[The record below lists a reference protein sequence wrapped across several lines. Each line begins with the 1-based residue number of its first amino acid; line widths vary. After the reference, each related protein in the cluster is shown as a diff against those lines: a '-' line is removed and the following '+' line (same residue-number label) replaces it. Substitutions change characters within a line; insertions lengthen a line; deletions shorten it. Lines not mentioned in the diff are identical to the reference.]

1 MTTIQVN
8 KVYNH
13 LTNSNKKITLEV
25 GGTRSGKTYNVLLW
39 IILHYC
45 QHHENK
51 TITICRKTFPAVR
64 ATVMR
69 DFLEILKRMDLYDEQ
84 HHNKSNHEYRL
95 DSNLIEFISLDQPQK
110 VRGRKRDLLFANEM
124 NELTFEDW
132 QQLVFRTT
140 DKIVGDLNPSDEYH
154 WIWEK
159 LEQRDDVEIYNTTYL
174 DNPFLDDSIRSEIE
188 LLKDTDENYWRIY
201 GLGQRAISKATI
213 FKYTEIDSIPDDAQL
228 VAYGMDFGFN
238 DPTTLVATYK
248 KDHNLYFK
256 EMLYRSKMTTED
268 IHQYLKGVEVLG
280 MTYADSARPE
290 IIEQLRRY
298 GHKVMKSYK
307 GANSVLAGIDL
318 LKRYKLHVTKDSE
331 NMIKEFR
338 SYKWKE
344 DRAGRITNVP
354 EDMFNHTL
362 DAARYSCYSI
372 LSPSQTLVSTTFIKK
387 RLAYFIKKTL

>member
-13 LTNSNKKITLEV
+13 LTNSNRKITLEV
-25 GGTRSGKTYNVLLW
+25 GGTRSGKTYNILLW

-45 QHHENK
+45 QHNENK
-51 TITICRKTFPAVR
+51 IITICRKTFPALR
-64 ATVMR
+64 GTVMR
-69 DFLEILKRMDLYDEQ
+69 DFIEILKNMDLYDDEK
-84 HHNKSNHEYRL
+84 HNKSNHEYKL
-95 DSNLIEFISLDQPQK
+95 DSNLIEFISLDQSQK
-110 VRGRKRDLLFANEM
+110 VRGRKRDLLFCNEM
-124 NELTFEDW
+124 NELDREAF
-132 QQLVFRTT
+132 QQLAFRTT
-140 DKIVGDLNPSDEYH
+140 GKIIGDLNPSDEYH
-154 WIWEK
+154 WIWER
-159 LEQRDDVEIYNTTYL
+159 LEPRDDVEIYNTTYL
-174 DNPFLDDSIRSEIE
+174 DNPFIDDSIRSEIE

-268 IHQYLKGVEVLG
+268 IHQYLKGVEVLS

-354 EDMFNHTL
+354 EDLHNHTL

-372 LSPSQTLVSTTFIKK
+372 LSKPNFGKYYIH
-387 RLAYFIKKTL
+387 

>member
-45 QHHENK
+45 QHNENK
-51 TITICRKTFPAVR
+51 IITICRKTFPALR
-64 ATVMR
+64 GTVMR
-69 DFLEILKRMDLYDEQ
+69 DFLEILKSMDLYDEQ
-84 HHNKSNHEYRL
+84 HHNKSNHEYKL

-110 VRGRKRDLLFANEM
+110 VRGRKRDLLFCNEM
-124 NELTFEDW
+124 NELDREAF
-132 QQLVFRTT
+132 QQLAFRTT
-140 DKIVGDLNPSDEYH
+140 GKIIGDLNPSDEYH
-154 WIWEK
+154 WIWER
-159 LEQRDDVEIYNTTYL
+159 LEPRDDVEIYNTTYL
-174 DNPFLDDSIRSEIE
+174 DNPFIDDSIRSEIE

-268 IHQYLKGVEVLG
+268 IHQYLKGVEVLSI
-280 MTYADSARPE
+280 TYADSARPE

-354 EDMFNHTL
+354 EDLFNHTL

-372 LSPSQTLVSTTFIKK
+372 LSRPNFGKYYIH
-387 RLAYFIKKTL
+387 

>member
-1 MTTIQVN
+1 LTTIQVN

-84 HHNKSNHEYRL
+84 HHNKSNHEYKL

-110 VRGRKRDLLFANEM
+110 VRGRKRDLLFCNEM
-124 NELTFEDW
+124 NELDREAF
-132 QQLVFRTT
+132 QQLAFRTT
-140 DKIVGDLNPSDEYH
+140 GKIIGDLNPSDEYH
-154 WIWEK
+154 WIWER
-159 LEQRDDVEIYNTTYL
+159 LEPRDDVEIYNTTYL
-174 DNPFLDDSIRSEIE
+174 DNPFIDDSIRSEIE

-354 EDMFNHTL
+354 EDLFNHTL

-372 LSPSQTLVSTTFIKK
+372 LSRPNFGKYYIH
-387 RLAYFIKKTL
+387 

>member
-39 IILHYC
+39 IILHCC
-45 QHHENK
+45 QHNENK
-51 TITICRKTFPAVR
+51 IITICRKTFPALR
-64 ATVMR
+64 GTVMR
-69 DFLEILKRMDLYDEQ
+69 DFIEILKNMDLYDDEK
-84 HHNKSNHEYRL
+84 HNKSNHEYKL
-95 DSNLIEFISLDQPQK
+95 DSNLIEFISLDQSQK
-110 VRGRKRDLLFANEM
+110 VRGRKRDLLFCNEM
-124 NELTFEDW
+124 NELDREAF
-132 QQLVFRTT
+132 QQLAFRTT
-140 DKIVGDLNPSDEYH
+140 GKIIGDLNPSDEYH
-154 WIWEK
+154 WIWER
-159 LEQRDDVEIYNTTYL
+159 LEPRDDVEIYNTTYL
-174 DNPFLDDSIRSEIE
+174 DNPFIDDSIRSEIE

-354 EDMFNHTL
+354 EDLFNHTL

-372 LSPSQTLVSTTFIKK
+372 LSKPNFGKYYIH
-387 RLAYFIKKTL
+387 

>member
-45 QHHENK
+45 QHNENK

-84 HHNKSNHEYRL
+84 HHNKSNHEYKL

-154 WIWEK
+154 WIWDK
-159 LEQRDDVEIYNTTYL
+159 LEQREDVEIYNTTYL
-174 DNPFLDDSIRSEIE
+174 DNPFLDESIRSEIE
-188 LLKDTDENYWRIY
+188 LLKETDETYWRIY

-238 DPTTLVATYK
+238 DPTTFIATYK

-256 EMLYRSKMTTED
+256 ELLYRNKMTTED
-268 IHQYLKGVEVLG
+268 IHQYLKGVEING

-298 GHKVMKSYK
+298 GHKIMKSYK

-354 EDMFNHTL
+354 EDLFNHTL

-372 LSPSQTLVSTTFIKK
+372 LSKPNFGKYYIH
-387 RLAYFIKKTL
+387 

>member
-1 MTTIQVN
+1 LTTIQVN

-84 HHNKSNHEYRL
+84 HHNKSNHEYKL

-159 LEQRDDVEIYNTTYL
+159 LEQREDVEIYNTTYL

-256 EMLYRSKMTTED
+256 ELLYRSKMTTED

-354 EDMFNHTL
+354 EDLHNHTL

-372 LSPSQTLVSTTFIKK
+372 LSKPNFGKYYIH
-387 RLAYFIKKTL
+387 

>member
-69 DFLEILKRMDLYDEQ
+69 DFIEILKNMDLYDDEK
-84 HHNKSNHEYRL
+84 HNKSNHEYKL
-95 DSNLIEFISLDQPQK
+95 DSNLIEFISLDQSQK
-110 VRGRKRDLLFANEM
+110 VRGRKRDLLFCNEM
-124 NELTFEDW
+124 NELDREAF
-132 QQLVFRTT
+132 QQLAFRTT
-140 DKIVGDLNPSDEYH
+140 GKIIGDLNPSDEYH
-154 WIWEK
+154 WIWER
-159 LEQRDDVEIYNTTYL
+159 LEPRDDVEIYNTTYL
-174 DNPFLDDSIRSEIE
+174 DNPFIDDSIRSEIE

-354 EDMFNHTL
+354 EDLFNHTL

-372 LSPSQTLVSTTFIKK
+372 LSKPNFGKYYIH
-387 RLAYFIKKTL
+387 

>member
-13 LTNSNKKITLEV
+13 LTNSNRKITLEV
-25 GGTRSGKTYNVLLW
+25 GGTRSGKTYNILLW

-45 QHHENK
+45 QNNDNK

-84 HHNKSNHEYRL
+84 HHNKSNHEYKL

-110 VRGRKRDLLFANEM
+110 VRGRKRDLLFCNEM
-124 NELTFEDW
+124 NELLFEDW

-159 LEQRDDVEIYNTTYL
+159 LEQREDVEIHNTTYL
-174 DNPFLDDSIRSEIE
+174 DNPFLDESIRAEIE
-188 LLKDTDENYWRIY
+188 LLKQTDDTYWRIY

-238 DPTTLVATYK
+238 DPTTFIATYK

-256 EMLYRSKMTTED
+256 EHLYRSKMTTED

-344 DRAGRITNVP
+344 DRAGRMTNIP
-354 EDMFNHTL
+354 QDDFNHTI

-372 LSPSQTLVSTTFIKK
+372 LSKPNFGKYYIH
-387 RLAYFIKKTL
+387 

>member
-13 LTNSNKKITLEV
+13 LTNSNRKITLEV
-25 GGTRSGKTYNVLLW
+25 GGTRSGKTYNILLW

-45 QHHENK
+45 QNNDNK

-84 HHNKSNHEYRL
+84 HHNKSNHEYKL

-110 VRGRKRDLLFANEM
+110 VRGRKRDLLFCNEM
-124 NELTFEDW
+124 NELLFEDW

-159 LEQRDDVEIYNTTYL
+159 LEQREDVEIHNTTYL
-174 DNPFLDDSIRSEIE
+174 DNPFLDESIRAEIE
-188 LLKDTDENYWRIY
+188 LLKQTDETYWRIY

-238 DPTTLVATYK
+238 DPTTFIATYK

-256 EMLYRSKMTTED
+256 EHLYRSKMTTED

-354 EDMFNHTL
+354 EDAHNHTI

-372 LSPSQTLVSTTFIKK
+372 LSKPNFGKYYIH
-387 RLAYFIKKTL
+387 

>member
-13 LTNSNKKITLEV
+13 LTNSNRKITLEV
-25 GGTRSGKTYNVLLW
+25 GGTRSGKTYNILLW

-45 QHHENK
+45 QHNENK
-51 TITICRKTFPAVR
+51 IITICRKTFPALR
-64 ATVMR
+64 GTVMR
-69 DFLEILKRMDLYDEQ
+69 DFLEILKSMDLYDEQ
-84 HHNKSNHEYRL
+84 HHNKSNHEYKL

-110 VRGRKRDLLFANEM
+110 VRGRKRDLLFCNEM
-124 NELTFEDW
+124 NELDREAF
-132 QQLVFRTT
+132 QQLAFRTT
-140 DKIVGDLNPSDEYH
+140 GKIIGDLNPSDEYH
-154 WIWEK
+154 WVWEK
-159 LEQRDDVEIYNTTYL
+159 LEQREDVEIYNTTYL

-354 EDMFNHTL
+354 EDLHNHTL

-372 LSPSQTLVSTTFIKK
+372 LSKPNFGKYYIH
-387 RLAYFIKKTL
+387 

>member
-1 MTTIQVN
+1 
-8 KVYNH
+8 
-13 LTNSNKKITLEV
+13 
-25 GGTRSGKTYNVLLW
+25 
-39 IILHYC
+39 
-45 QHHENK
+45 
-51 TITICRKTFPAVR
+51 
-64 ATVMR
+64 MR

-84 HHNKSNHEYRL
+84 YHNKSNHEYRL

-110 VRGRKRDLLFANEM
+110 VRGRKRDLLFCNEM
-124 NELTFEDW
+124 NELDWEAW

-140 DKIVGDLNPSDEYH
+140 GKIVGDLNPSDEYH

-256 EMLYRSKMTTED
+256 ELLYRNKMTTED

-307 GANSVLAGIDL
+307 GANSSDIKKLLTKI
-318 LKRYKLHVTKDSE
+318 LKRL
-331 NMIKEFR
+331 
-338 SYKWKE
+338 
-344 DRAGRITNVP
+344 GC
-354 EDMFNHTL
+354 L
-362 DAARYSCYSI
+362 
-372 LSPSQTLVSTTFIKK
+372 
-387 RLAYFIKKTL
+387 RLIDELYL

>member
-84 HHNKSNHEYRL
+84 HHNKSNHEYKL

-110 VRGRKRDLLFANEM
+110 VRGRKRDLLFCNEM
-124 NELTFEDW
+124 NELDREAF
-132 QQLVFRTT
+132 QQLAFRTT
-140 DKIVGDLNPSDEYH
+140 GKIIGDLNPSDEYH
-154 WIWEK
+154 WIWER
-159 LEQRDDVEIYNTTYL
+159 LEPRDDVEIYSTTYL
-174 DNPFLDDSIRSEIE
+174 DNPFIDDSIRSEIE

-354 EDMFNHTL
+354 EDLFNHTL

-372 LSPSQTLVSTTFIKK
+372 LSKPNFGKYYIH
-387 RLAYFIKKTL
+387 

>member
-13 LTNSNKKITLEV
+13 LTNSNRKITLEV
-25 GGTRSGKTYNVLLW
+25 GGTRSGKTYNILLW

-45 QHHENK
+45 QNNDNK

-84 HHNKSNHEYRL
+84 HHNKSNHEYKL

-110 VRGRKRDLLFANEM
+110 VRGRKRDLLFCNEM
-124 NELTFEDW
+124 NELLFEDW

-159 LEQRDDVEIYNTTYL
+159 LEQREDVEIHNTTYL
-174 DNPFLDDSIRSEIE
+174 DNPFLDESIRAEIE
-188 LLKDTDENYWRIY
+188 LLKQTDDTYWRIY

-238 DPTTLVATYK
+238 DPTTFIATYK

-256 EMLYRSKMTTED
+256 EHLYRSKMTTED

-280 MTYADSARPE
+280 ITYADSARPE

-354 EDMFNHTL
+354 EDAHNHTI

-372 LSPSQTLVSTTFIKK
+372 LSRPNFGKYYIH
-387 RLAYFIKKTL
+387 

>member
-1 MTTIQVN
+1 
-8 KVYNH
+8 
-13 LTNSNKKITLEV
+13 
-25 GGTRSGKTYNVLLW
+25 
-39 IILHYC
+39 
-45 QHHENK
+45 
-51 TITICRKTFPAVR
+51 
-64 ATVMR
+64 MR
-69 DFLEILKRMDLYDEQ
+69 DFIEILKNMDLYDDEK
-84 HHNKSNHEYRL
+84 HNKSNHEYKL
-95 DSNLIEFISLDQPQK
+95 DSNLIEFISLDQSQK
-110 VRGRKRDLLFANEM
+110 VRGRKRDLLFCNEM
-124 NELTFEDW
+124 NELDREAF
-132 QQLVFRTT
+132 QQLAFRTT
-140 DKIVGDLNPSDEYH
+140 GKIIGDLNPSDEYH
-154 WIWEK
+154 WIWER
-159 LEQRDDVEIYNTTYL
+159 LEPREDVEIYNTTYL
-174 DNPFLDDSIRSEIE
+174 DNPFIDESIRSEIE

-354 EDMFNHTL
+354 EDLFNHTI

-372 LSPSQTLVSTTFIKK
+372 LSRPNFGKYYIH
-387 RLAYFIKKTL
+387 

>member
-13 LTNSNKKITLEV
+13 LTNSNRKITLEV
-25 GGTRSGKTYNVLLW
+25 GGTRSGKTYNILLW
-39 IILHYC
+39 IILHNC
-45 QHHENK
+45 QHNENK
-51 TITICRKTFPAVR
+51 IITICRKTFPALR
-64 ATVMR
+64 GTVMR
-69 DFLEILKRMDLYDEQ
+69 DFIEILKNMDLYDDEK
-84 HHNKSNHEYRL
+84 HNKSNHEYKL
-95 DSNLIEFISLDQPQK
+95 DSNLIEFISLDQSQK
-110 VRGRKRDLLFANEM
+110 VRGRKRDLLFCNEM
-124 NELTFEDW
+124 NELDREAF
-132 QQLVFRTT
+132 QQLAFRTT
-140 DKIVGDLNPSDEYH
+140 GKIIGDLNPSDEYH
-154 WIWEK
+154 WIWER
-159 LEQRDDVEIYNTTYL
+159 LEPRDDVEIYNTTYL
-174 DNPFLDDSIRSEIE
+174 DNPFIDDSIRSEIE

-354 EDMFNHTL
+354 EDLFNHTL

-372 LSPSQTLVSTTFIKK
+372 LSKPNFGKYYIH
-387 RLAYFIKKTL
+387 

>member
-45 QHHENK
+45 QHNENK
-51 TITICRKTFPAVR
+51 IITICRKTFPALR
-64 ATVMR
+64 GTVMR
-69 DFLEILKRMDLYDEQ
+69 DFIEILKNMDLYDDEK
-84 HHNKSNHEYRL
+84 HNKSNHEYKL
-95 DSNLIEFISLDQPQK
+95 DSNLIEFISLDQSQK
-110 VRGRKRDLLFANEM
+110 VRGRKRDLLFCNEM
-124 NELTFEDW
+124 NELDREAF
-132 QQLVFRTT
+132 QQLAFRTT
-140 DKIVGDLNPSDEYH
+140 GKIIGDLNPSDEYH
-154 WIWEK
+154 WIWER
-159 LEQRDDVEIYNTTYL
+159 LEPRDDVEIYNTTYL
-174 DNPFLDDSIRSEIE
+174 DNPFIDDSIRSEIE

-268 IHQYLKGVEVLG
+268 IHQYLKGVEVLS

-307 GANSVLAGIDL
+307 GANYVLAGIDL

-354 EDMFNHTL
+354 EDLHNHTL

-372 LSPSQTLVSTTFIKK
+372 LSKPNFGKYYIH
-387 RLAYFIKKTL
+387 

>member
-1 MTTIQVN
+1 
-8 KVYNH
+8 
-13 LTNSNKKITLEV
+13 
-25 GGTRSGKTYNVLLW
+25 
-39 IILHYC
+39 
-45 QHHENK
+45 
-51 TITICRKTFPAVR
+51 
-64 ATVMR
+64 MR

-84 HHNKSNHEYRL
+84 HHNKSNHEYKL

-110 VRGRKRDLLFANEM
+110 VRGRKRDLLFCNEM
-124 NELTFEDW
+124 NELLFEDW

-159 LEQRDDVEIYNTTYL
+159 LEQREDVEIHNTTYL
-174 DNPFLDDSIRSEIE
+174 DNPFLDESIRAEIE
-188 LLKDTDENYWRIY
+188 LLKQTDETYWRIY

-238 DPTTLVATYK
+238 DPTTFIATYK

-256 EMLYRSKMTTED
+256 ENLYRSKMTTED

-280 MTYADSARPE
+280 ITYADSARPE

-354 EDMFNHTL
+354 EDAHNHTI

-372 LSPSQTLVSTTFIKK
+372 LSKPNFGKYYIH
-387 RLAYFIKKTL
+387 

>member
-1 MTTIQVN
+1 LTTIQVN

-13 LTNSNKKITLEV
+13 LTNSNRKITLEV
-25 GGTRSGKTYNVLLW
+25 GGTRSGKTYNILLW

-45 QHHENK
+45 QNNDNK

-84 HHNKSNHEYRL
+84 HHNKSNHEYKL

-110 VRGRKRDLLFANEM
+110 VRGRKRDLLFCNEM
-124 NELTFEDW
+124 NELLFEDW

-159 LEQRDDVEIYNTTYL
+159 LEQREDVEIHNTTYL
-174 DNPFLDDSIRSEIE
+174 DNPFLDESIRAEIE
-188 LLKDTDENYWRIY
+188 LLKQTDDTYWRIY

-213 FKYTEIDSIPDDAQL
+213 FKYTEIDSIPEDAQL

-238 DPTTLVATYK
+238 DPTTFIATYK

-256 EMLYRSKMTTED
+256 EHLYRSKMTTED

-318 LKRYKLHVTKDSE
+318 LKRYKLHVTKNSE

-354 EDMFNHTL
+354 EDAHNHTI

-372 LSPSQTLVSTTFIKK
+372 LSKPNFGKYYIH
-387 RLAYFIKKTL
+387 

>member
-13 LTNSNKKITLEV
+13 LTNSNRKITLEV
-25 GGTRSGKTYNVLLW
+25 GGTRSGKTYNILLW

-45 QHHENK
+45 QHNENK
-51 TITICRKTFPAVR
+51 IITICRKTFPALR
-64 ATVMR
+64 GTVMR
-69 DFLEILKRMDLYDEQ
+69 DFLEILKSMDLYDEQ
-84 HHNKSNHEYRL
+84 HHNKSNHEYKL

-110 VRGRKRDLLFANEM
+110 VRGRKRDLLFCNEM
-124 NELTFEDW
+124 NELDREAF
-132 QQLVFRTT
+132 QQLAFRTT
-140 DKIVGDLNPSDEYH
+140 GKIIGDLNPSDEYH

-159 LEQRDDVEIYNTTYL
+159 LEQREDVEIYNTTYL

-354 EDMFNHTL
+354 EDLHNHTL

-372 LSPSQTLVSTTFIKK
+372 LSKPNFGKYYIH
-387 RLAYFIKKTL
+387 

>member
-1 MTTIQVN
+1 LTTIQVN

-84 HHNKSNHEYRL
+84 HHNKSNHEYKL

-159 LEQRDDVEIYNTTYL
+159 LEQREDVEIYNTTYL

-354 EDMFNHTL
+354 EDLHNHTL

-372 LSPSQTLVSTTFIKK
+372 LSKPNFGKYYIH
-387 RLAYFIKKTL
+387 

>member
-13 LTNSNKKITLEV
+13 LTNSNRKITLEV
-25 GGTRSGKTYNVLLW
+25 GGTRSGKTYNILLW

-45 QHHENK
+45 QHNENK
-51 TITICRKTFPAVR
+51 IITICRKTFPALR
-64 ATVMR
+64 GTVMR
-69 DFLEILKRMDLYDEQ
+69 DFLEILKSMDLYDEQ
-84 HHNKSNHEYRL
+84 HHNKSNHEYKL

-110 VRGRKRDLLFANEM
+110 VRGRKRDLLFCNEM
-124 NELTFEDW
+124 NELDREAF
-132 QQLVFRTT
+132 QQLAFRTT
-140 DKIVGDLNPSDEYH
+140 GKIIGDLNPSDEYH
-154 WIWEK
+154 WIWER
-159 LEQRDDVEIYNTTYL
+159 LEPRDDVEIYSTTYL
-174 DNPFLDDSIRSEIE
+174 DNPFIDDSIRSEIE

-338 SYKWKE
+338 NYKWKE

-354 EDMFNHTL
+354 EDLHNHTL

-372 LSPSQTLVSTTFIKK
+372 LSKPNFGKYYIH
-387 RLAYFIKKTL
+387 

>member
-84 HHNKSNHEYRL
+84 HHNKSNHEYKL

-159 LEQRDDVEIYNTTYL
+159 LEQREDVEIYNTTYL

-248 KDHNLYFK
+248 KDHKLYFK

-354 EDMFNHTL
+354 EDLHNHTL

-372 LSPSQTLVSTTFIKK
+372 LSKPNFGKYYIH
-387 RLAYFIKKTL
+387 

>member
-45 QHHENK
+45 QHNENK
-51 TITICRKTFPAVR
+51 IITICRKTFPALR
-64 ATVMR
+64 GTVMR
-69 DFLEILKRMDLYDEQ
+69 DFIEILKNMDLYDDEK
-84 HHNKSNHEYRL
+84 HNKSNHEYKL
-95 DSNLIEFISLDQPQK
+95 DSNLIEFISLDQSQK
-110 VRGRKRDLLFANEM
+110 VRGRKRDLLFCNEM
-124 NELTFEDW
+124 NELDREAF
-132 QQLVFRTT
+132 QQLAFRTT
-140 DKIVGDLNPSDEYH
+140 GKIIGDLNPSDEYH
-154 WIWEK
+154 WIWER
-159 LEQRDDVEIYNTTYL
+159 LEPRDDVEIYNTTYL
-174 DNPFLDDSIRSEIE
+174 DNPFIDDSIRSEIE

-268 IHQYLKGVEVLG
+268 IHQYLKGVEVLS

-354 EDMFNHTL
+354 EDLHNHTL

-372 LSPSQTLVSTTFIKK
+372 LSKPNFGKYYIH
-387 RLAYFIKKTL
+387 

>member
-1 MTTIQVN
+1 LTTIQVN

-13 LTNSNKKITLEV
+13 LTNSNRKITLEV
-25 GGTRSGKTYNVLLW
+25 GGTRSGKTYNILLW

-45 QHHENK
+45 QHNENK
-51 TITICRKTFPAVR
+51 IITICRKTFPALR
-64 ATVMR
+64 GTVMR
-69 DFLEILKRMDLYDEQ
+69 DFLEILKSMDLYDEQ
-84 HHNKSNHEYRL
+84 HHNKSNHEYKL

-110 VRGRKRDLLFANEM
+110 VRGRKRDLLFCNEM
-124 NELTFEDW
+124 NELDREAF
-132 QQLVFRTT
+132 QQLAFRTT
-140 DKIVGDLNPSDEYH
+140 GKIIGDLNPSDEYH
-154 WIWEK
+154 WIWER
-159 LEQRDDVEIYNTTYL
+159 LEPRDDVEIYSTTYL
-174 DNPFLDDSIRSEIE
+174 DNPFIDDSIRSEIE

-248 KDHNLYFK
+248 KDHNIYFK

-298 GHKVMKSYK
+298 GHKIMKSYK

-318 LKRYKLHVTKDSE
+318 LKRYKLHVTKDSD

-338 SYKWKE
+338 NYKWKE
-344 DRAGRITNVP
+344 DRAGRMTNIP
-354 EDMFNHTL
+354 QDDFNHTI

-372 LSPSQTLVSTTFIKK
+372 LSRPNFGKYYIH
-387 RLAYFIKKTL
+387 

>member
-25 GGTRSGKTYNVLLW
+25 GGTRSGKTYNILLW

-45 QHHENK
+45 QHNEDK

-69 DFLEILKRMDLYDEQ
+69 DFMDILKRMDLYSEE
-84 HHNKSNHEYRL
+84 HHNKSNHEYKL

-124 NELTFEDW
+124 NELDFEDW

-140 DKIVGDLNPSDEYH
+140 DKIIGDLNPSDEYH

-159 LEQRDDVEIYNTTYL
+159 LEQREDVEIHKTTYL
-174 DNPFLDDSIRSEIE
+174 DNPFLDESIKREIE

-201 GLGQRAISKATI
+201 GLGERAISKATI
-213 FKYTEIDSIPDDAQL
+213 YKYSEIDSIPDDAQL

-238 DPTTLVATYK
+238 DPTTLIATYK
-248 KDHNLYFK
+248 KEHNLYFK
-256 EMLYRSKMTTED
+256 ELLYRSKMTTED
-268 IHQYLKGVEVLG
+268 IHQYMKGVELSG

-307 GANSVLAGIDL
+307 GSNSVLAGIDL
-318 LKRYKLHVTKDSE
+318 LKRYKLHVTKDSV

-344 DRAGRITNVP
+344 DRAGRITNIP
-354 EDMFNHTL
+354 EDLHNHTL

-372 LSPSQTLVSTTFIKK
+372 LSKPNFGKYYIH
-387 RLAYFIKKTL
+387 

>member
-13 LTNSNKKITLEV
+13 LTNSNRKITLEV

-45 QHHENK
+45 QHNDNK
-51 TITICRKTFPAVR
+51 IITICRKTFPALR
-64 ATVMR
+64 GTVMR
-69 DFLEILKRMDLYDEQ
+69 DFLEILKGMDLYDEQ
-84 HHNKSNHEYRL
+84 HHNKSNHEYKL

-110 VRGRKRDLLFANEM
+110 VRGRKRDLLFCNEM
-124 NELTFEDW
+124 NELDREAF
-132 QQLVFRTT
+132 QQLAFRTT
-140 DKIVGDLNPSDEYH
+140 EKIIGDLNPSDEYH
-154 WIWEK
+154 WIWER
-159 LEQRDDVEIYNTTYL
+159 LEPRDDVEIYSTTYL
-174 DNPFLDDSIRSEIE
+174 DNPFIDDSIRSEIE

-338 SYKWKE
+338 NYKWKE
-344 DRAGRITNVP
+344 DRAGRMTNIP
-354 EDMFNHTL
+354 QDDFNHTI

-372 LSPSQTLVSTTFIKK
+372 LSRPNFGKYYIH
-387 RLAYFIKKTL
+387 